1 MQNFSLKVCLRQ
13 SKRSQFYDHIVC
25 PFSPIHFVILLSP
38 LTATPCVVFTKLC
51 CLFLRPFAFLAS
63 QLQSGRIFTIPVTFQ
78 QLKPDDIKKK
88 TKFISP
94 TTAIVSNITV
104 FLFTYCYTKTIS
116 RTPCSSSK
124 RDIQLLKSRGRLTED
139 FLSTHHLSCL
149 FNRMIK
155 ILIFFHAVNVE
166 RIKCR

>member
-1 MQNFSLKVCLRQ
+1 MIFKSAKWGNLVIASNSDPLCSFYKTGLLVFETFCTFSFAITKWPH
-13 SKRSQFYDHIVC
+13 FYNSGD
-25 PFSPIHFVILLSP
+25 FSVAW
-38 LTATPCVVFTKLC
+38 TGWYK
-51 CLFLRPFAFLAS
+51 
-63 QLQSGRIFTIPVTFQ
+63 Q
-78 QLKPDDIKKK
+78 KK

-104 FLFTYCYTKTIS
+104 FLFTYCYSKTIS

-124 RDIQLLKSRGRLTED
+124 RDIKLLKSRGRLTED

-155 ILIFFHAVNVE
+155 ILIFFMQWTLKGLSVD
-166 RIKCR
+166 K

>member
-25 PFSPIHFVILLSP
+25 PFSPIHFRMIFKSAKWGNLVIASNSDPLCSFYKTGLL
-38 LTATPCVVFTKLC
+38 VFETFCTFSFAITKWPH
-51 CLFLRPFAFLAS
+51 FYN
-63 QLQSGRIFTIPVTFQ
+63 SGDFSVAWTGWYKQ
-78 QLKPDDIKKK
+78 KK

-104 FLFTYCYTKTIS
+104 FLFTYCYTKTIL

-124 RDIQLLKSRGRLTED
+124 RDI
-139 FLSTHHLSCL
+139 
-149 FNRMIK
+149 
-155 ILIFFHAVNVE
+155 
-166 RIKCR
+166 